1 MSEFEQA
8 TATATGSEPA
18 ASNGE
23 IALRALV
30 TAGRFL
36 EAARVEIPNIA
47 RQLREGSL
55 PEAMGGLG
63 NLLEG
68 LGSIARLTVDM
79 EQVVGPA
86 SRLRERVDLGDLTVN
101 LKEIVRGQE
110 EQDWHR
116 VADVV
121 EHRIAPR
128 LAAWQE
134 AFSAE
139 LEALRQRAPG
149 A

>member
-8 TATATGSEPA
+8 TATAT
-18 ASNGE
+18 SNEE
-23 IALRALV
+23 IALRALA

-36 EAARVEIPNIA
+36 DAARAEIPNIA
-47 RQLREGSL
+47 RHLREGW
-55 PEAMGGLG
+55 

-79 EQVVGPA
+79 EQVVGPS
-86 SRLRERVDLGDLTVN
+86 SRLRERVDLGELTVN

-110 EQDWHR
+110 EQDWNR

-128 LAAWQE
+128 LAAWKDVFAAE
-134 AFSAE
+134 A
-139 LEALRQRAPG
+139 EALRQQVAAP
-149 A
+149 

>member
-8 TATATGSEPA
+8 TATAT
-18 ASNGE
+18 SNEE
-23 IALRALV
+23 IALRALA

-36 EAARVEIPNIA
+36 DAARAEIPNIA
-47 RQLREGSL
+47 RHLREGAL
-55 PEAMGGLG
+55 PEAMGSLG

-79 EQVVGPA
+79 EQVVGPS
-86 SRLRERVDLGDLTVN
+86 SRLREQVDLGELTVN

-110 EQDWHR
+110 EHDWHR

-128 LAAWQE
+128 LAAWKDVFAAE
-134 AFSAE
+134 A
-139 LEALRQRAPG
+139 EALRQQAP
-149 A
+149 AP